1 LTACWIQLG
10 AYVRHEDMATLSP
23 GAQAQPPPHRSCLR
37 IGVLTEPV
45 SIDVRDSTLRSLK
58 LTCPSAE
65 FEIVPG
71 DVSSATTDSPVMGLP
86 HPNPFGDADGEW
98 SDEEELI
105 PRSRRKTQYVPPH
118 VKITASAETSSEGST
133 ESSPSRSRLDG
144 SPMLPPKSPS
154 RPDVRPGSS
163 QDDLVQRFYQ
173 VTRERDALRKE
184 LQRKSMGPH
193 GIAARASVVYQTEEK
208 TLIEELHAL
217 RYEIRIWSEEYFSGP
232 IRTSSKRPYLHRAK
246 ELFGNLTD
254 NYNTYL
260 KSADD
265 RPLLMQAY
273 VWSKLQTKIFSNW
286 QKGCGYVW
294 AGKLGDKNL
303 RPINDTLR
311 KAVKNEKE
319 AEQYHQWRS
328 LTVDLLVPQV
338 DGKWRPTFDATP
350 VLKRISRFCSRT
362 RRKLR
367 PWSSQSLRTGRE
379 QLHTI
384 VSAAV
389 ALDLKMK
396 RQLADYRFV
405 TFTGGKKDQFWGYG
419 FYESEMEDVYDDDE
433 GDHHSSGVY
442 RSSITKGRV
451 ELALAPAL
459 ERCGNANGHVFE
471 QNFML
476 VKADV
481 SCKRLEKMRKP
492 AKGTTTGSRMRGGV
506 GALGKVWNRYA

>member
-1 LTACWIQLG
+1 MG
-10 AYVRHEDMATLSP
+10 AHA
-23 GAQAQPPPHRSCLR
+23 
-37 IGVLTEPV
+37 
-45 SIDVRDSTLRSLK
+45 
-58 LTCPSAE
+58 
-65 FEIVPG
+65 
-71 DVSSATTDSPVMGLP
+71 
-86 HPNPFGDADGEW
+86 HPNPFGDADGDGEW

-105 PRSRRKTQYVPPH
+105 PRSRRKTQYIPPH
-118 VKITASAETSSEGST
+118 VKVTTLAESSSESSEGSP
-133 ESSPSRSRLDG
+133 SPSRVGPNG
-144 SPMLPPKSPS
+144 SPIVPPKSPS

-163 QDDLVQRFYQ
+163 QSDLVQRFYQ

-193 GIAARASVVYQTEEK
+193 GLPARGSVVYKSEEN

-217 RYEIRIWSEEYFSGP
+217 RYEIRIWSEDYFSGP

-254 NYNTYL
+254 NFNTYL
-260 KSADD
+260 KSPED
-265 RPLLMQAY
+265 RPLLIQAY
-273 VWSKLQTKIFSNW
+273 IWSKLQQKVFSNW

-294 AGKLGDKNL
+294 AGKLGDKKL
-303 RPINDTLR
+303 RAINDTLR
-311 KAVKNEKE
+311 GAVKNEEE

-328 LTVDLLVPQV
+328 MTVNLLVPQV

-350 VLKRISRFCSRT
+350 VIKRISRICSRL

-367 PWSSQSLRTGRE
+367 PWSTQSLRRGKD

-396 RQLADYRFV
+396 RHLADYRFV

-419 FYESEMEDVYDDDE
+419 FYESEMEDISEDDDDDE
-433 GDHHSSGVY
+433 HHSSAGYGSTVS
-442 RSSITKGRV
+442 RKGRKV

-459 ERCGNANGHVFE
+459 ERCGNANGHIFD

-481 SCKRLEKMRKP
+481 TCKRLEKKRKP
-492 AKGTTTGSRMRGGV
+492 VKSRAKGTRGGV
-506 GALGKVWNRYA
+506 GVLGSVWNKYA